1 MMSWG
6 GSFVG
11 RVEPPSKL
19 VIWSGLCWGLE
30 GVLGGKKKKKNW
42 AHSDLSGWW
51 EAWSVPNGCCVKT
64 HSRPNLLAVGSA
76 GPAARRPRMCFTEV
90 GEFLCVCFCS
100 RVSFCSPSFRPCV
113 PTRTRAASLVLA
125 RTPSKPAA
133 CCSTQLHTRAFK
145 KTPSNPVPSSPKV
158 NTAFSLW
165 HLPEG
170 EDYKGAYWPGIS
182 CAL

>member
-11 RVEPPSKL
+11 WVEPPSKL
-19 VIWSGLCWGLE
+19 VIWSGLRWGLE
-30 GVLGGKKKKKNW
+30 GLLGGKKKV

-51 EAWSVPNGCCVKT
+51 EAWLVPNGRCVKT
-64 HSRPNLLAVGSA
+64 HSLPNLLAVGST
-76 GPAARRPRMCFTEV
+76 GPAATTTYVLYWSR
-90 GEFLCVCFCS
+90 EFLCVCFLSVCI
-100 RVSFCSPSFRPCV
+100 FCLTPFCPCV
-113 PTRTRAASLVLA
+113 PTRT

-133 CCSTQLHTRAFK
+133 CCSTQLHTQAFK
-145 KTPSNPVPSSPKV
+145 KTPSNPPPKV

-170 EDYKGAYWPGIS
+170 EDYKGAYRPGIS
-182 CAL
+182 CTL